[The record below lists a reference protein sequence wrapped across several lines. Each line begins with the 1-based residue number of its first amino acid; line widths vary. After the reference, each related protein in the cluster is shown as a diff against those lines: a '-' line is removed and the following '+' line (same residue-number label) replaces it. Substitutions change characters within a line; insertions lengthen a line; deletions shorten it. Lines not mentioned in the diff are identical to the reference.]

1 MESGENSNPSST
13 ESGNPALFRIFL
25 ASPGDVPLERKLAR
39 EVITHIGSE
48 RRFRGHITIE
58 VIAWDQPGSA
68 VAMEAGL
75 TPQQA
80 ISQGLPKP
88 EECDLAV
95 VVMWSRIGTR
105 LPADFETKEDGSPYL
120 SGTEWEYFN
129 ALNGYKTDGKPAV
142 WIYRRKGAPQFTA
155 DDPELDEKHDQW
167 KKLESFFA
175 AFINPDSS
183 LAGGINAYELPDDF
197 RRQFEQHLRDH
208 LEKLLESLPAE
219 SENKPHVAP
228 RWTSSPYPGLQAFMP
243 EQAPIFFGRGQEV
256 DQLLQQF
263 SDPAVQ
269 FVAVVG
275 VSGSGKSSLVMAGL
289 LPRLRSGIIGNAPW
303 ADLCLKPGARG
314 GNPFLALAF
323 TIKEKLELSG
333 ETEQELANAI
343 QADAGVVLNHLTRLL
358 ALQELATELLLVIDQ
373 FEELFTLCDE
383 RGRSD
388 FLALLEKIIAQP
400 HMRVIVTMR
409 ADFYALAIGEP
420 ILAKLLRRDRSTFPL
435 DPPGIGALHE
445 MIIHPAEAA
454 GVELEEGLAQ
464 RLLDDAG
471 EGPGAMAVIA
481 FTLSRLYE
489 REQDVCCLGIKA
501 YDAIGG
507 VKGAIEKRAET
518 ALIGLPGNMDN
529 TLPELFAHLV
539 EVNEQGV
546 ATRRRAPQSQLLGD
560 IKLVAKALTDARLL
574 VTGKGEKDQSTLEIA
589 HETVLTGWKRMRE
602 WIPEHAESLRARRD
616 LEQVAAEWD
625 NSGRNRSALRSGK
638 LLRHYLG
645 AAKPHSGTA
654 KLYLQKCKA
663 RRNTFRLGYAVMG
676 LLGIAW
682 LGIFY
687 HVSNSDYPPML
698 ATRGLFVQL
707 GILQVKKPLME
718 QIPSGQFKMGDLN
731 GDLDEQHIR
740 SVRFAKAFEIGRYEI
755 TFEEY
760 DLFASATGRGKA
772 SDEGWKYDTDKERG
786 KLPVINV
793 SWEDAV
799 AYARWLSQ
807 RSGLKQP
814 HHYRLPSES
823 EWEYATRAETTTVRY
838 WRENPAGE
846 PDAACGYANV
856 FDAKNESLIKSR
868 YTIKW
873 EAFGCEDDY
882 PFTAPVG
889 SFTANKWKLYDILG
903 NVWEWTQDCYTES
916 YADTPDNGLPHEP
929 GKKKICER
937 RVLRGGSW
945 NNPPQHLRSTN
956 RGRRRPNFH
965 NYVIGFRL
973 ARTLE

>member
-1 MESGENSNPSST
+1 MESGENSNSSST
-13 ESGNPALFRIFL
+13 ASGNPVQFQIFL

-39 EVITHIGSE
+39 EVITHVGGE
-48 RRFRGHITIE
+48 LRFRGHISIE
-58 VIAWDQPGSA
+58 VIAWDQPGVA

-105 LPADFETKEDGSPYL
+105 LPAEYEKKGDGSPYL

-129 ALNGYKTDGKPAV
+129 ALEGYKKNGKPAV
-142 WIYRRKGAPQFTA
+142 WVYRKQETPKFAA
-155 DDPELDEKHDQW
+155 DDPALDEKHDQW

-175 AFINPDSS
+175 AFTNPDGS
-183 LAGGINAYELPDDF
+183 LAGGINSYESPDNF
-197 RRQFEQHLRDH
+197 RRQFEDHLRDH

-219 SENKPHVAP
+219 SKSKTAVAP
-228 RWTSSPYPGLQAFMP
+228 RWTSSPYPGLQAFTP
-243 EQAPIFFGRGQEV
+243 EQAPIFFGRGLEI

-263 SDPAVQ
+263 SDPGVQ

-289 LPRLRSGIIGNAPW
+289 LPRLRSGIIGNTLW
-303 ADLCLKPGARG
+303 ADLCFKPGARG

-323 TIKEKLELSG
+323 ALSAGVKLSG
-333 ETEQELANAI
+333 QTEQELANAI
-343 QADAGVVLNHLTRLL
+343 QADAGVALEQLTRLL
-358 ALQELATELLLVIDQ
+358 VLQKPATELLLVVDQ
-373 FEELFTLCDE
+373 FEELFTQC
-383 RGRSD
+383 GKSSRSD
-388 FLALLEKIIAQP
+388 FFALLEKIVTQP

-409 ADFYALAIGEP
+409 ADFYALSIEEP
-420 ILAKLLRRDRSTFPL
+420 ILAKLLRRNRSTFPL
-435 DPPGIGALHE
+435 DPPGIGAIHE

-481 FTLSRLYE
+481 FTLNRLYD
-489 REQDVCCLGIKA
+489 REQGSCCLNIKA
-501 YDAIGG
+501 YDEIGG
-507 VKGAIEKRAET
+507 VKGAIEMRAET
-518 ALIGLPGNMDN
+518 ALKGLPGNMDA

-539 EVNEQGV
+539 EVNEQGI

-560 IKLVAKALTDARLL
+560 VKLAAKALTDARLL
-574 VTGKGEKDQSTLEIA
+574 VTGKGEEDKPTLEIA
-589 HETVLTGWKRMRE
+589 HETVLSGWQRMRK
-602 WIPEHAESLRARRD
+602 WISGHAEALRARRD

-625 NSGRNRSALRSGK
+625 NSGRNRGALRSGK

-645 AAKPHSGTA
+645 AAKPHSDTA

-663 RRNTFRLGYAVMG
+663 HRNAFRIGYAVMG
-676 LLGIAW
+676 MLVIAALW
-682 LGIFY
+682 IFS
-687 HVSNSDYPPML
+687 HVSNSDYPPRL
-698 ATRGLFVQL
+698 AAKAFFVQL
-707 GILQVKKPLME
+707 GILQVTKPIME
-718 QIPSGQFKMGDLN
+718 RIPSGQFEMGAVN

-740 SVRFAKAFEIGRYEI
+740 TVHFARDFEIGRYEV

-760 DLFASATGRGKA
+760 DLFAAATGRRKA
-772 SDEGWKYDTDKERG
+772 SDEGWKYDTDKKRG

-799 AYARWLSQ
+799 AYARWLTE
-807 RSGLKQP
+807 RSGLKEP

-823 EWEYATRAETTTVRY
+823 EWEYAARAGTATLRY
-838 WRENPAGE
+838 WPESPSGQ
-846 PDAACGYANV
+846 PDAACRYANV
-856 FDAKNESLIKSR
+856 LDAKNESLIKSR

-873 EAFGCEDDY
+873 EAFDCKDDFS
-882 PFTAPVG
+882 FTAPVG
-889 SFTANKWKLYDILG
+889 SFLANKWKLHDVLG
-903 NVWEWTQDCYTES
+903 NVWEWTQDCYAES
-916 YADTPDNGLPHEP
+916 YEAAPSDGKPYDP
-929 GKKKICER
+929 GGCEK
-937 RVLRGGSW
+937 RVLRGGCW
-945 NNPPQHLRSTN
+945 NNQPQHLRSSN
-956 RGRRRPNFH
+956 RGTRRQDFH
-965 NYVIGFRL
+965 NYIIGFRL
-973 ARTLE
+973 ARSL

>member
-58 VIAWDQPGSA
+58 VIAWDQPGAA

-80 ISQGLPKP
+80 ITQGLPKP

-105 LPADFETKEDGSPYL
+105 LPADFEMKEDGSPYL

-175 AFINPDSS
+175 AFTNLDGS
-183 LAGGINAYELPDDF
+183 LAGGINHYELPNDF
-197 RRQFEQHLRDH
+197 RRKFEQHLRDH
-208 LEKLLESLPAE
+208 LEKHLQSLPAE
-219 SENKPHVAP
+219 SGGETDAAP
-228 RWTSSPYPGLQAFMP
+228 RWTSSPYPGLRAFTP
-243 EQAPIFFGRGQEV
+243 EQAPIFFGRGQEI

-263 SDPAVQ
+263 SDPGVQ

-289 LPRLRSGIIGNAPW
+289 LPRLRSGIIGSTLW
-303 ADLCLKPGARG
+303 ADLCFKPGARG

-323 TIKEKLELSG
+323 ALSAGVKLSG
-333 ETEQELANAI
+333 QTEQELANALR
-343 QADAGVVLNHLTRLL
+343 ADAGIALKQLTRLL
-358 ALQELATELLLVIDQ
+358 ELQKPATELLLVVDQ
-373 FEELFTLCDE
+373 FEELFTQCDKS
-383 RGRSD
+383 GRSD
-388 FLALLEKIIAQP
+388 FFALLEKIVTQP

-409 ADFYALAIGEP
+409 ADFYALAIEEP
-420 ILAKLLRRDRSTFPL
+420 ILAKLLRRNRSTFPL
-435 DPPGIGALHE
+435 DPPGIGAIHE

-481 FTLSRLYE
+481 FTLNRLYE
-489 REQDVCCLGIKA
+489 REQDSCCLSIKA
-501 YDAIGG
+501 YDEIGG
-507 VKGAIEKRAET
+507 VKGAIEKRAEK
-518 ALIGLPGNMDN
+518 ALKGLPANKD
-529 TLPELFAHLV
+529 TILPELFAHLI

-546 ATRRRAPQSQLLGD
+546 ATRRRAQQSQLQGD
-560 IKLVAKALTDARLL
+560 VKLVAKALTDARLL
-574 VTGKGEKDQSTLEIA
+574 VTGKGKEDKPTLEIA
-589 HETVLTGWKRMRE
+589 HETVLAGWRRMGE
-602 WIPEHAESLRARRD
+602 WIPRHAEALRARHD

-645 AAKPHSGTA
+645 AAKPHSDTA
-654 KLYLQKCKA
+654 KLYLQKCKV
-663 RRNTFRLGYAVMG
+663 RRNSFRLGYAVMG
-676 LLGIAW
+676 LLGMAW

-698 ATRGLFVQL
+698 ATRGLFIQL

-718 QIPSGQFKMGDLN
+718 QIPSGQFMMGDLN

-740 SVRFAKAFEIGRYEI
+740 TVRFAKDFEVGRYEV
-755 TFEEY
+755 TFDEY
-760 DLFASATGRGKA
+760 DLFAAATGRRKA
-772 SDEGWKYDTDKERG
+772 ADEGWKYDTDKKRG
-786 KLPVINV
+786 NLPVINV

-799 AYARWLSQ
+799 AYAEWLSE
-807 RSGLKQP
+807 RMGLKEP
-814 HHYRLPSES
+814 HHYRLLSEA
-823 EWEYATRAETTTVRY
+823 EWEYAARAGTTTLRY
-838 WRENPAGE
+838 WPENPAGE

-856 FDAKNESLIKSR
+856 LDAKNESSVKSR

-873 EAFGCEDDY
+873 KAFDCEDDF
-882 PFTAPVG
+882 PFTGPVG
-889 SFTANKWKLYDILG
+889 SFTANEWKLHDMLG

-916 YADTPDNGLPHEP
+916 YENTPENGLPHEP
-929 GKKKICER
+929 DIEEGCKR

-945 NNPPQHLRSTN
+945 NNNPLYLRSAN

-973 ARTLE
+973 ARTP